1 LSIHFENVAYFE
13 ANCNKNFINHCK
25 FTKLF
30 FERFLFT
37 KSIFLENHQVYM
49 YRALKLAKLGAANVA
64 PNPMVGSVIV
74 HENEIIGEGF
84 HQKYG
89 EAHAEVNAINS
100 VIDKSKLSLS
110 TVYVSL
116 EPCCHHGK
124 TPPCADLLIENKVK
138 KVVICNQDPNPMV
151 AGKGIEKLRNSG
163 IEVEIGILAKEGHA
177 VNKRFFTFIEKKRPY
192 IILKWAQTADGFIA
206 GEGGKQIQISNEFSK
221 KLVHKMR
228 AENAAIMVATNT
240 AINDNPNLT
249 TRNWAGQNPV
259 RILID
264 KQLRFKNSMNVF
276 NDESQTLI
284 YNLHGNGKVANAQY
298 VQLPEN
304 DDFLANLILDLY
316 AKNIQSVLVE
326 GGTKLIESFIKL
338 GLWDEALVIVSDN
351 KIGDG
356 VLGPKIDFSKAE
368 KSELLADTLYRFKN

>member
-1 LSIHFENVAYFE
+1 
-13 ANCNKNFINHCK
+13 
-25 FTKLF
+25 
-30 FERFLFT
+30 
-37 KSIFLENHQVYM
+37 LENHELYM
-49 YRALKLAKLGAANVA
+49 NRALNLAKLSAGNVA
-64 PNPMVGSVIV
+64 PNPMVGCVIV
-74 HENEIIGEGF
+74 HNNEIIGEGW
-84 HQKYG
+84 HKKYG
-89 EAHAEVNAINS
+89 EAHAEVNAISS
-100 VIDKSKLSLS
+100 VVDQALLAES
-110 TVYVSL
+110 TVYVTL
-116 EPCCHHGK
+116 EPCSHFGK
-124 TPPCADLLIENKVK
+124 TPPCADLLIDKKVK
-138 KVVICNQDPNPMV
+138 KVIVCNIDPNPLV
-151 AGKGIEKLRNSG
+151 AGKGIEKLQISG
-163 IEVEIGILAKEGHA
+163 IEVETGILAKEGLA
-177 VNKRFFTFIEKKRPY
+177 INKRFFTFFEKKRPY

-206 GEGGKQIQISNEFSK
+206 GENYKKIQISNAFSSK
-221 KLVHKMR
+221 IVHKMR
-228 AENAAIMVATNT
+228 TENAAIMVGTNT

-276 NDESQTLI
+276 NDEAQTLI

-351 KIGDG
+351 KISDG
-356 VLGPKIDFSKAE
+356 VLGPKMDFSKAE
-368 KSELLADTLYRFKN
+368 CIEKLQNDLLYFFKLD

>member
-1 LSIHFENVAYFE
+1 MN
-13 ANCNKNFINHCK
+13 
-25 FTKLF
+25 
-30 FERFLFT
+30 
-37 KSIFLENHQVYM
+37 
-49 YRALKLAKLGAANVA
+49 RALNLAKLSAGNVA
-64 PNPMVGSVIV
+64 PNPMVGCVIV
-74 HENEIIGEGF
+74 HNNEIIGEGW
-84 HQKYG
+84 HKKYG
-89 EAHAEVNAINS
+89 EAHAEVNAISS
-100 VIDKSKLSLS
+100 VVDQALLAES
-110 TVYVSL
+110 TVYVTL
-116 EPCCHHGK
+116 EPCSHFGK
-124 TPPCADLLIENKVK
+124 TPPCADLLIDKKVK
-138 KVVICNQDPNPMV
+138 KVIVCNIDPNPLV
-151 AGKGIEKLRNSG
+151 AGKGIEKLQISG
-163 IEVEIGILAKEGHA
+163 IEVETGILAKEGLA
-177 VNKRFFTFIEKKRPY
+177 INKRFFTFFEKKRPY

-206 GEGGKQIQISNEFSK
+206 GENYKKIQISNAFSSK
-221 KLVHKMR
+221 IVHKMR
-228 AENAAIMVATNT
+228 TENAAIMVGTNT

-276 NDESQTLI
+276 NDEAQTLI

-351 KIGDG
+351 KISDG
-356 VLGPKIDFSKAE
+356 VLGPKMDFSKAE
-368 KSELLADTLYRFKN
+368 CIEKLQNDLLYFFKLD